1 MERQRTVD
9 GSKDGA
15 RARCWEGKQESKVIG
30 KEPRPVCSGHG
41 RMKAE
46 LK

>member
-1 MERQRTVD
+1 MEKQRTVD
-9 GSKDGA
+9 RRKDGA
-15 RARCWEGKQESKVIG
+15 RTHCWQGKQESKVIG
-30 KEPRPVCSGHG
+30 KALHPVCSGHG